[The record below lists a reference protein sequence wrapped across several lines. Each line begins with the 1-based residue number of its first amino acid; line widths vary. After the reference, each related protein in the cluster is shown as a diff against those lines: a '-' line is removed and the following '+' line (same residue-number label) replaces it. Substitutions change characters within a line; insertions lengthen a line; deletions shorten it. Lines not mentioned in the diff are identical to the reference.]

1 MSVSALNNTN
11 YYIPTISTK
20 PASNEAAS
28 ASSASA
34 PAQVQQVDENNT
46 KIQATP
52 DSYAANQQNTSSNNS
67 AQNNASSN
75 APVYTGEEMLSAL
88 NQDKQA
94 QNSQTALSSQTAQSN
109 QTAQSAQK
117 QQAANT
123 GEKVLTEE
131 EQKQVEEL
139 KARDTEVKTHEQAHI
154 AAGGSYVRGGASYDY
169 QTGPDGKKY
178 AVGGEVSI
186 DTSAVEGDPQ
196 ATINKA
202 QVILK
207 AALAPAE
214 PSGQDKAVA
223 SQARQMMAS
232 ARKELMSEKINTNSE
247 NTAAATTTENSTT
260 AANNNKN
267 VTESSN
273 QESSTIDASAL
284 SQTSNTVEAAAN
296 TNAGTN
302 ADTGTNADKPAPEAA
317 QVQAPTS
324 APASSENS
332 KTENKAPVTVDTAP
346 KMNTQSLKSD
356 SVNIPQ
362 VNVAGSGLYQAFSN
376 AGMSPIKNA
385 NALMQVAG
393 SLISMM
399 A

>member
-20 PASNEAAS
+20 PASNEAAN
-28 ASSASA
+28 AGSASA
-34 PAQVQQVDENNT
+34 PTQVQQVDENNT
-46 KIQATP
+46 QIQTTP

-75 APVYTGEEMLSAL
+75 TPVYTGEEMLSAL

-94 QNSQTALSSQTAQSN
+94 QNSQTAKSSQT
-109 QTAQSAQK
+109 TQSAQK
-117 QQAANT
+117 QQTTNT

-139 KARDTEVKTHEQAHI
+139 KARDTEVKAHEQAHI
-154 AAGGSYVRGGASYDY
+154 AAGGSYVRGGARYDY

-247 NTAAATTTENSTT
+247 NTAATTENSTT
-260 AANNNKN
+260 
-267 VTESSN
+267 
-273 QESSTIDASAL
+273 
-284 SQTSNTVEAAAN
+284 
-296 TNAGTN
+296 
-302 ADTGTNADKPAPEAA
+302 
-317 QVQAPTS
+317 

>member
-11 YYIPTISTK
+11 YYVPTISTK
-20 PASNEAAS
+20 PASANEAAN

-34 PAQVQQVDENNT
+34 LTQVQQVDENNT

-52 DSYAANQQNTSSNNS
+52 NSYASNQENTSSDNS
-67 AQNNASSN
+67 SQNNNANN
-75 APVYTGEEMLSAL
+75 APVYTGEEVLAAMSQGSQSQSTNTTNNTNAKQNSQS
-88 NQDKQA
+88 NQSSQSNQNTQNA
-94 QNSQTALSSQTAQSN
+94 QNS
-109 QTAQSAQK
+109 
-117 QQAANT
+117 NT

-131 EQKQVEEL
+131 EQKQVDEL
-139 KARDTEVKTHEQAHI
+139 KARDMEVKSHEQAHI
-154 AAGGSYVRGGASYDY
+154 AAGGSYVRGAASYDY

-202 QVILK
+202 QVVIK
-207 AALAPAE
+207 AAMAPAE
-214 PSGQDKAVA
+214 PSGQDRAVA

-232 ARKELMSEKINTNSE
+232 ARKELMSEKMNTSSDSSSAVSNDNKTQSSNEQKQVE
-247 NTAAATTTENSTT
+247 NTTQNENNTDTVATQSAGNNTPEATAQVNNVSTPDNSTT
-260 AANNNKN
+260 DK
-267 VTESSN
+267 
-273 QESSTIDASAL
+273 
-284 SQTSNTVEAAAN
+284 
-296 TNAGTN
+296 
-302 ADTGTNADKPAPEAA
+302 AD
-317 QVQAPTS
+317 S
-324 APASSENS
+324 
-332 KTENKAPVTVDTAP
+332 ENKAPVVSDTAP

>member
-20 PASNEAAS
+20 PASNEAANV
-28 ASSASA
+28 SSASA
-34 PAQVQQVDENNT
+34 LAQVQQVDENNT

-52 DSYAANQQNTSSNNS
+52 NSYAVNQQNTLSNNS
-67 AQNNASSN
+67 TQNNASSN

-94 QNSQTALSSQTAQSN
+94 QNSQTAKSSQT
-109 QTAQSAQK
+109 TQSAQK
-117 QQAANT
+117 QQTTNT

-139 KARDTEVKTHEQAHI
+139 KARDTEVRAHEQAHI
-154 AAGGSYVRGGASYDY
+154 AAGGSYVRGGARYDY

-247 NTAAATTTENSTT
+247 NTAATTTENSTT

-267 VTESSN
+267 ATESSN
-273 QESSTIDASAL
+273 QESSIIDASAL

-302 ADTGTNADKPAPEAA
+302 ADTPAPEMA
-317 QVQAPTS
+317 QTQAPTS

>member
-11 YYIPTISTK
+11 YYFPTISTK
-20 PASNEAAS
+20 PASNEAAN
-28 ASSASA
+28 AGSASA
-34 PAQVQQVDENNT
+34 LAQVQQVDENNT
-46 KIQATP
+46 QIQATP
-52 DSYAANQQNTSSNNS
+52 DSYTVNQQNTSSNNS

-94 QNSQTALSSQTAQSN
+94 QNSQTAQSSQT
-109 QTAQSAQK
+109 TQSAQK
-117 QQAANT
+117 QQTTST

-139 KARDTEVKTHEQAHI
+139 KARDTEVKAHEQAHI
-154 AAGGSYVRGGASYDY
+154 AAGGSYVRGGARYDY

-247 NTAAATTTENSTT
+247 NTADATTENSTT

-267 VTESSN
+267 ATESSN

-284 SQTSNTVEAAAN
+284 SQTSNTVETAAD

-302 ADTGTNADKPAPEAA
+302 ADTPALEMA
-317 QVQAPTS
+317 QTQAPTS
-324 APASSENS
+324 SPASSENS

>member
-34 PAQVQQVDENNT
+34 LAQVQQVDENNT
-46 KIQATP
+46 QIQATP
-52 DSYAANQQNTSSNNS
+52 DSYEVNQQNTSSNNS

-94 QNSQTALSSQTAQSN
+94 QNSQTA
-109 QTAQSAQK
+109 QSAQK
-117 QQAANT
+117 QQTTNT

-139 KARDTEVKTHEQAHI
+139 KARDTEVRAHEQAHI
-154 AAGGSYVRGGASYDY
+154 AAGGSYVRGGARYDY

-247 NTAAATTTENSTT
+247 NTADATTENSTT

-267 VTESSN
+267 ATESSN

-284 SQTSNTVEAAAN
+284 SQTSNTAETAAD

-302 ADTGTNADKPAPEAA
+302 ADTPALEMA
-317 QVQAPTS
+317 QTQAPTS
-324 APASSENS
+324 SPASSENS
-332 KTENKAPVTVDTAP
+332 KTENKAPVTVDTVP

>member
-20 PASNEAAS
+20 LASNEAANV
-28 ASSASA
+28 SSASA
-34 PAQVQQVDENNT
+34 LAQVQQVDENNT
-46 KIQATP
+46 QIQVTP
-52 DSYAANQQNTSSNNS
+52 DSYEVNQQNTLSNNS
-67 AQNNASSN
+67 AQNNTSSN
-75 APVYTGEEMLSAL
+75 TPVYTGEEMLSAL

-94 QNSQTALSSQTAQSN
+94 QNSQTAKSSQT
-109 QTAQSAQK
+109 TQSAQK
-117 QQAANT
+117 QQTTNT

-139 KARDTEVKTHEQAHI
+139 KARDTEVRAHEQAHI
-154 AAGGSYVRGGASYDY
+154 AAGGSYVRGGARYDY

-247 NTAAATTTENSTT
+247 NTAATTTENSTT
-260 AANNNKN
+260 ETNNNTNTTK
-267 VTESSN
+267 SSN
-273 QESSTIDASAL
+273 QENSTIDASAL

-302 ADTGTNADKPAPEAA
+302 ADTPAPEMA
-317 QVQAPTS
+317 QTQAPTS
-324 APASSENS
+324 SPASSENS

>member
-20 PASNEAAS
+20 PASNEAANV
-28 ASSASA
+28 SSASA
-34 PAQVQQVDENNT
+34 PTQVQQVDENNT
-46 KIQATP
+46 QIQATP
-52 DSYAANQQNTSSNNS
+52 DSYEVNQQNTSSNNS
-67 AQNNASSN
+67 TQNNASSN

-94 QNSQTALSSQTAQSN
+94 QNSQTAKSSQT
-109 QTAQSAQK
+109 TQSAQK
-117 QQAANT
+117 QQTTNT

-139 KARDTEVKTHEQAHI
+139 KARDTEVKAHEQAHI
-154 AAGGSYVRGGASYDY
+154 AAGGSYVRGGARYDY

-247 NTAAATTTENSTT
+247 NTTAAATTTENST
-260 AANNNKN
+260 
-267 VTESSN
+267 S
-273 QESSTIDASAL
+273 AS
-284 SQTSNTVEAAAN
+284 
-296 TNAGTN
+296 
-302 ADTGTNADKPAPEAA
+302 
-317 QVQAPTS
+317 
-324 APASSENS
+324 ASSENS

>member
-20 PASNEAAS
+20 PVSNEAAN
-28 ASSASA
+28 AISASA
-34 PAQVQQVDENNT
+34 PTQVQQVDENNT
-46 KIQATP
+46 QIQATP
-52 DSYAANQQNTSSNNS
+52 DSYEVNQQNTLSNNS
-67 AQNNASSN
+67 TQNNASSN
-75 APVYTGEEMLSAL
+75 TPVYTGEEMLSAL

-94 QNSQTALSSQTAQSN
+94 QNSQTAKSSQT
-109 QTAQSAQK
+109 TQSAQK
-117 QQAANT
+117 QQTTNT

-139 KARDTEVKTHEQAHI
+139 KARDTEVRAHEQAHI
-154 AAGGSYVRGGASYDY
+154 AAGGSYVRGGARYDY

-247 NTAAATTTENSTT
+247 NTAATTTENSTT
-260 AANNNKN
+260 
-267 VTESSN
+267 
-273 QESSTIDASAL
+273 
-284 SQTSNTVEAAAN
+284 
-296 TNAGTN
+296 
-302 ADTGTNADKPAPEAA
+302 
-317 QVQAPTS
+317 

>member
-20 PASNEAAS
+20 PASNEAAN

-34 PAQVQQVDENNT
+34 LAQVQQVDENNT
-46 KIQATP
+46 QIQATP
-52 DSYAANQQNTSSNNS
+52 DSYTANQQNTSSNNS

-94 QNSQTALSSQTAQSN
+94 QNSQTAQSSQT
-109 QTAQSAQK
+109 TQSAQK
-117 QQAANT
+117 QQTTNT

-139 KARDTEVKTHEQAHI
+139 KARDTEVKAHEQAHI
-154 AAGGSYVRGGASYDY
+154 AAGGSYVRGGARYDY

-247 NTAAATTTENSTT
+247 NTADATTENSTT

-267 VTESSN
+267 ATESSN

-284 SQTSNTVEAAAN
+284 SQTSNTVEAAAD

-302 ADTGTNADKPAPEAA
+302 ADTSAPEMA
-317 QVQAPTS
+317 QTQAPTFS
-324 APASSENS
+324 PASSENS

>member
-20 PASNEAAS
+20 PVSNEAVN

-34 PAQVQQVDENNT
+34 LAQVQQVDENNT
-46 KIQATP
+46 QIQATP
-52 DSYAANQQNTSSNNS
+52 DSYAINQQNTSSNNS
-67 AQNNASSN
+67 TQNNASSN

-94 QNSQTALSSQTAQSN
+94 QNSQTAKSSQT
-109 QTAQSAQK
+109 TQSAQK
-117 QQAANT
+117 QQTTNT

-139 KARDTEVKTHEQAHI
+139 KARDTEVRAHEQAHI
-154 AAGGSYVRGGASYDY
+154 AAGGSYVRGGARYDY

-247 NTAAATTTENSTT
+247 NTTAAATTTENS
-260 AANNNKN
+260 
-267 VTESSN
+267 
-273 QESSTIDASAL
+273 
-284 SQTSNTVEAAAN
+284 
-296 TNAGTN
+296 
-302 ADTGTNADKPAPEAA
+302 
-317 QVQAPTS
+317 TS

>member
-20 PASNEAAS
+20 PVSNEAAN

-34 PAQVQQVDENNT
+34 PTQVQQVDENNT
-46 KIQATP
+46 QIQATP
-52 DSYAANQQNTSSNNS
+52 DSYAVNQQNTLSNNS
-67 AQNNASSN
+67 TQNNASSN

-94 QNSQTALSSQTAQSN
+94 QNSQTAKSS

-117 QQAANT
+117 QQTTNT

-139 KARDTEVKTHEQAHI
+139 KARDTEVRAHEQAHI
-154 AAGGSYVRGGASYDY
+154 AAGGSYVRGGARYDY

-247 NTAAATTTENSTT
+247 NTAATTTENSTT

-267 VTESSN
+267 ATESSN

-302 ADTGTNADKPAPEAA
+302 VGTPAPEMA
-317 QVQAPTS
+317 QTQAPTS

>member
-34 PAQVQQVDENNT
+34 LAQVQQVDENNT
-46 KIQATP
+46 QIQATP
-52 DSYAANQQNTSSNNS
+52 NSYAVNQQNTLSNNS
-67 AQNNASSN
+67 TQNNASSN

-94 QNSQTALSSQTAQSN
+94 QNSQTAKSSQT
-109 QTAQSAQK
+109 TQSAQK
-117 QQAANT
+117 QQTTNT

-139 KARDTEVKTHEQAHI
+139 KARDTEVRAHEQAHI
-154 AAGGSYVRGGASYDY
+154 AAGGSYVRGGARYDY

-247 NTAAATTTENSTT
+247 NTAATTTENSTT

-267 VTESSN
+267 ATESSN
-273 QESSTIDASAL
+273 QESSIIDASAL

-302 ADTGTNADKPAPEAA
+302 ADTPAPEMA
-317 QVQAPTS
+317 QTQAPTS

>member
-11 YYIPTISTK
+11 YYVPTISTK
-20 PASNEAAS
+20 PASNEAANV
-28 ASSASA
+28 SSASTVT
-34 PAQVQQVDENNT
+34 QVQQVDENNT

-52 DSYAANQQNTSSNNS
+52 DSYASNQENTSSNNS
-67 AQNNASSN
+67 SQNNASSN
-75 APVYTGEEMLSAL
+75 APVYTGEEMLSAM

-94 QNSQTALSSQTAQSN
+94 QSSQTAQTS
-109 QTAQSAQK
+109 QTE
-117 QQAANT
+117 QAANT

-139 KARDTEVKTHEQAHI
+139 KARDAEVKAHEQAHI

-186 DTSAVEGDPQ
+186 DTSAVDGDPQ

-247 NTAAATTTENSTT
+247 STTAATTTANSTEKTNNNENTTKSSSQENSTVDTSAFFQTNNT
-260 AANNNKN
+260 A
-267 VTESSN
+267 ES
-273 QESSTIDASAL
+273 A
-284 SQTSNTVEAAAN
+284 VN
-296 TNAGTN
+296 TNAGANNNTS
-302 ADTGTNADKPAPEAA
+302 APETAPASA
-317 QVQAPTS
+317 QTQAPVQAPEN
-324 APASSENS
+324 ASSENS
-332 KTENKAPVTVDTAP
+332 KTEKKAPVAIDAAP

-356 SVNIPQ
+356 AVNIPQ

-393 SLISMM
+393 SLISMI

>member
-20 PASNEAAS
+20 PASNEAAN

-34 PAQVQQVDENNT
+34 PTQVQQVDENNT
-46 KIQATP
+46 QIQATP
-52 DSYAANQQNTSSNNS
+52 DSYAVNQQNTLSNNS
-67 AQNNASSN
+67 TQNNASSN
-75 APVYTGEEMLSAL
+75 TPVYTGEEMLSAL

-94 QNSQTALSSQTAQSN
+94 QNSQTAKSS

-117 QQAANT
+117 QQTTNT

-139 KARDTEVKTHEQAHI
+139 KARDTEVRAHEQAHI
-154 AAGGSYVRGGASYDY
+154 AAGGSYVRGGARYDY

-247 NTAAATTTENSTT
+247 NNAATTTENST
-260 AANNNKN
+260 
-267 VTESSN
+267 S
-273 QESSTIDASAL
+273 AS
-284 SQTSNTVEAAAN
+284 
-296 TNAGTN
+296 
-302 ADTGTNADKPAPEAA
+302 
-317 QVQAPTS
+317 
-324 APASSENS
+324 ASSENS
-332 KTENKAPVTVDTAP
+332 KTENKAPVAVDTAP
-346 KMNTQSLKSD
+346 KMNTQPLKSD

>member
-11 YYIPTISTK
+11 YYVPTISTK
-20 PASNEAAS
+20 PASANEAAN

-34 PAQVQQVDENNT
+34 LTQVQQVDENNT

-52 DSYAANQQNTSSNNS
+52 NSYASNQENTSSDNS
-67 AQNNASSN
+67 SQNNNANN
-75 APVYTGEEMLSAL
+75 APVYTGEEVLAAMSQGSQSQSTNTTNNTNAKQNSQSSQS
-88 NQDKQA
+88 NQNTQNA
-94 QNSQTALSSQTAQSN
+94 QNS
-109 QTAQSAQK
+109 
-117 QQAANT
+117 NT

-131 EQKQVEEL
+131 EQKQVDEL
-139 KARDTEVKTHEQAHI
+139 KARDMEVKSHEQAHI
-154 AAGGSYVRGGASYDY
+154 AAGGSYVRGAASYDY

-202 QVILK
+202 QVVIK
-207 AALAPAE
+207 AAMAPAE
-214 PSGQDKAVA
+214 PSGQDRAVA

-232 ARKELMSEKINTNSE
+232 ARKELMSEKMNTSSDSSSAVSNDNKTQSSNEQKQVE
-247 NTAAATTTENSTT
+247 NTTQNENNTDTVATQSAGNNTPEATAQVNNVSTQDNSTT
-260 AANNNKN
+260 DK
-267 VTESSN
+267 
-273 QESSTIDASAL
+273 
-284 SQTSNTVEAAAN
+284 
-296 TNAGTN
+296 
-302 ADTGTNADKPAPEAA
+302 AD
-317 QVQAPTS
+317 S
-324 APASSENS
+324 
-332 KTENKAPVTVDTAP
+332 ENKAPVVRDTAP

>member
-20 PASNEAAS
+20 PASSEAANV
-28 ASSASA
+28 SSASA
-34 PAQVQQVDENNT
+34 LAQVQQVDENNT
-46 KIQATP
+46 QIQATP
-52 DSYAANQQNTSSNNS
+52 DSYAANQQNTLSNNS
-67 AQNNASSN
+67 TQNNASSN

-94 QNSQTALSSQTAQSN
+94 QNSQTAKSSQT
-109 QTAQSAQK
+109 TQSAQK
-117 QQAANT
+117 QQTTNT

-139 KARDTEVKTHEQAHI
+139 KARDTEVRAHEQAHI
-154 AAGGSYVRGGASYDY
+154 AAGGSYVRGGARYDY

-247 NTAAATTTENSTT
+247 NTAATTAENST
-260 AANNNKN
+260 
-267 VTESSN
+267 S
-273 QESSTIDASAL
+273 AS
-284 SQTSNTVEAAAN
+284 
-296 TNAGTN
+296 
-302 ADTGTNADKPAPEAA
+302 
-317 QVQAPTS
+317 
-324 APASSENS
+324 ASSENS

>member
-20 PASNEAAS
+20 SASNEAAN

-34 PAQVQQVDENNT
+34 PTQVQQVDENNT
-46 KIQATP
+46 QIQATP
-52 DSYAANQQNTSSNNS
+52 DSYATNQQNT
-67 AQNNASSN
+67 SSN

-94 QNSQTALSSQTAQSN
+94 QNSQTT
-109 QTAQSAQK
+109 QSAQK
-117 QQAANT
+117 QQTTNT

-139 KARDTEVKTHEQAHI
+139 KARDTEVRAHEQAHI
-154 AAGGSYVRGGASYDY
+154 AAGGSYVRGGARYDY

-267 VTESSN
+267 ATESSN

-284 SQTSNTVEAAAN
+284 SQTSNTVEAATN

-302 ADTGTNADKPAPEAA
+302 ADTSAPEMA
-317 QVQAPTS
+317 QTQAPTS

>member
-20 PASNEAAS
+20 PASNEAAN

-34 PAQVQQVDENNT
+34 PTQVQQVDENNT
-46 KIQATP
+46 QIQATP

-75 APVYTGEEMLSAL
+75 APVYTGEEMLSVL

-94 QNSQTALSSQTAQSN
+94 QNSQTAKSSQT
-109 QTAQSAQK
+109 TQSAQK
-117 QQAANT
+117 QQTTNT

-139 KARDTEVKTHEQAHI
+139 KARDTEVRAHEQAHI
-154 AAGGSYVRGGASYDY
+154 AAGGSYVRGGARYDY

-247 NTAAATTTENSTT
+247 KTAATTTENSTT
-260 AANNNKN
+260 
-267 VTESSN
+267 
-273 QESSTIDASAL
+273 
-284 SQTSNTVEAAAN
+284 
-296 TNAGTN
+296 
-302 ADTGTNADKPAPEAA
+302 
-317 QVQAPTS
+317 

>member
-20 PASNEAAS
+20 PASNEAAN
-28 ASSASA
+28 AGSASA
-34 PAQVQQVDENNT
+34 LAQVQQVDENNT
-46 KIQATP
+46 QIQATP
-52 DSYAANQQNTSSNNS
+52 DSYEVNQQNTSSNNS

-94 QNSQTALSSQTAQSN
+94 QNSQTAKSSQT
-109 QTAQSAQK
+109 TQSAQK
-117 QQAANT
+117 QQTTNT

-139 KARDTEVKTHEQAHI
+139 KARDTEVKAHEQAHI
-154 AAGGSYVRGGASYDY
+154 AAGGSYVRGGARYDY

-223 SQARQMMAS
+223 AQARQMMAS
-232 ARKELMSEKINTNSE
+232 ARKELMSEKINTNSK
-247 NTAAATTTENSTT
+247 NTADATTENSTT
-260 AANNNKN
+260 
-267 VTESSN
+267 
-273 QESSTIDASAL
+273 
-284 SQTSNTVEAAAN
+284 
-296 TNAGTN
+296 
-302 ADTGTNADKPAPEAA
+302 
-317 QVQAPTS
+317 

-376 AGMSPIKNA
+376 AGMSPVKNA

>member
-20 PASNEAAS
+20 PASNEAAN

-46 KIQATP
+46 QIQATP
-52 DSYAANQQNTSSNNS
+52 DSYAANQQNTLSNNS
-67 AQNNASSN
+67 TQNNASSN
-75 APVYTGEEMLSAL
+75 TPVYTGEEMLSAL

-94 QNSQTALSSQTAQSN
+94 QNSQTT
-109 QTAQSAQK
+109 QSAQK
-117 QQAANT
+117 QQTTNT

-139 KARDTEVKTHEQAHI
+139 KARDTEVRAHEQAHI
-154 AAGGSYVRGGASYDY
+154 AAGGSSRYDY

-247 NTAAATTTENSTT
+247 NTAATTTENSTT
-260 AANNNKN
+260 
-267 VTESSN
+267 
-273 QESSTIDASAL
+273 
-284 SQTSNTVEAAAN
+284 
-296 TNAGTN
+296 
-302 ADTGTNADKPAPEAA
+302 
-317 QVQAPTS
+317 

>member
-34 PAQVQQVDENNT
+34 LAQVQQVDENNT
-46 KIQATP
+46 QIQATP
-52 DSYAANQQNTSSNNS
+52 DSYEVNQQNTSSNNS

-94 QNSQTALSSQTAQSN
+94 QNSQTAKSSQT
-109 QTAQSAQK
+109 TQSAQK
-117 QQAANT
+117 QQTTNT

-139 KARDTEVKTHEQAHI
+139 KARDTEVRAHEQAHI
-154 AAGGSYVRGGASYDY
+154 AAGGSYVRGGAKYDY

-260 AANNNKN
+260 A
-267 VTESSN
+267 
-273 QESSTIDASAL
+273 
-284 SQTSNTVEAAAN
+284 
-296 TNAGTN
+296 
-302 ADTGTNADKPAPEAA
+302 
-317 QVQAPTS
+317 
-324 APASSENS
+324 PASSENS

>member
-20 PASNEAAS
+20 PVSNEAAN

-34 PAQVQQVDENNT
+34 PTQVQQVDENNT
-46 KIQATP
+46 QIQATP
-52 DSYAANQQNTSSNNS
+52 DSYATNQQNTLSNNS
-67 AQNNASSN
+67 TQNNASSN

-88 NQDKQA
+88 NQDKQV
-94 QNSQTALSSQTAQSN
+94 QNS

-117 QQAANT
+117 QQTTNT

-139 KARDTEVKTHEQAHI
+139 KARDTEVRAHEQAHI
-154 AAGGSYVRGGASYDY
+154 AAGGSYVRGGARYDY

-247 NTAAATTTENSTT
+247 NTTAAATTTENST
-260 AANNNKN
+260 
-267 VTESSN
+267 
-273 QESSTIDASAL
+273 
-284 SQTSNTVEAAAN
+284 
-296 TNAGTN
+296 
-302 ADTGTNADKPAPEAA
+302 
-317 QVQAPTS
+317 

>member
-34 PAQVQQVDENNT
+34 LAQVQQVDENNT
-46 KIQATP
+46 QIQATP
-52 DSYAANQQNTSSNNS
+52 DSYTVNQQNTSSNNS

-94 QNSQTALSSQTAQSN
+94 QNSQTAQSSQT
-109 QTAQSAQK
+109 TQSAQK
-117 QQAANT
+117 QQTTNT
-123 GEKVLTEE
+123 GEKILTEE

-139 KARDTEVKTHEQAHI
+139 KARDTEVKAHEQAHI
-154 AAGGSYVRGGASYDY
+154 AAGGSYVRGGARYDY

-247 NTAAATTTENSTT
+247 NTADATTENSTS

-267 VTESSN
+267 ATASSN

-284 SQTSNTVEAAAN
+284 SQTSNTVETAAN

-302 ADTGTNADKPAPEAA
+302 ADTPAPEMA
-317 QVQAPTS
+317 QTQAPTS
-324 APASSENS
+324 SPASSENS
-332 KTENKAPVTVDTAP
+332 KIENTAPVTVDTAP

>member
-20 PASNEAAS
+20 PASNEAANV
-28 ASSASA
+28 SSASA
-34 PAQVQQVDENNT
+34 LAQVQQVDENNT
-46 KIQATP
+46 QIQATP

-94 QNSQTALSSQTAQSN
+94 QNSQTAKSSQT
-109 QTAQSAQK
+109 TQSAQK
-117 QQAANT
+117 QQTTNT

-139 KARDTEVKTHEQAHI
+139 KARDTEVRAHEQAHI
-154 AAGGSYVRGGASYDY
+154 AAGGSYVRGGARYDY

-247 NTAAATTTENSTT
+247 NTTAAATTTENSTT
-260 AANNNKN
+260 A
-267 VTESSN
+267 S
-273 QESSTIDASAL
+273 
-284 SQTSNTVEAAAN
+284 
-296 TNAGTN
+296 
-302 ADTGTNADKPAPEAA
+302 
-317 QVQAPTS
+317 
-324 APASSENS
+324 ASSENS
-332 KTENKAPVTVDTAP
+332 KTENKTPVTVDTAP

>member
-20 PASNEAAS
+20 PVSNEAAN

-34 PAQVQQVDENNT
+34 PTQVQQVDENNT
-46 KIQATP
+46 QIQATP
-52 DSYAANQQNTSSNNS
+52 NSYAANQQNTLSNNS
-67 AQNNASSN
+67 TQNNASSN

-88 NQDKQA
+88 NHDKQA
-94 QNSQTALSSQTAQSN
+94 QNSQTT
-109 QTAQSAQK
+109 QSAQK
-117 QQAANT
+117 QQTTNT

-139 KARDTEVKTHEQAHI
+139 KARDAEVKAHEQAHI
-154 AAGGSYVRGGASYDY
+154 AAGGSYVRGGARYDY

-247 NTAAATTTENSTT
+247 NTAAATITENSTT

-267 VTESSN
+267 ATESSN

-284 SQTSNTVEAAAN
+284 SQTSNTVETAAD

-302 ADTGTNADKPAPEAA
+302 ADTPAPEMA
-317 QVQAPTS
+317 QTQAPTFS
-324 APASSENS
+324 PVSSENS

-362 VNVAGSGLYQAFSN
+362 INVAGSGLYQAFSN

>member
-11 YYIPTISTK
+11 YYVPTISTK
-20 PASNEAAS
+20 PASANEAAN

-34 PAQVQQVDENNT
+34 LTQVQQVDENNT

-52 DSYAANQQNTSSNNS
+52 NSYASNQENTSSDNS
-67 AQNNASSN
+67 SQNNNANN
-75 APVYTGEEMLSAL
+75 APVYTGEEVLAAMSQGSQSQSTNTTNNTNA
-88 NQDKQA
+88 K
-94 QNSQTALSSQTAQSN
+94 QNSQSSQSSQNN
-109 QTAQSAQK
+109 QNTQNS
-117 QQAANT
+117 NT

-131 EQKQVEEL
+131 EQKQVDEL
-139 KARDTEVKTHEQAHI
+139 KARDMEVKSHEQAHI
-154 AAGGSYVRGGASYDY
+154 AAGGSYVRGAASYDY

-202 QVILK
+202 QVVIK
-207 AALAPAE
+207 AAMAPAE
-214 PSGQDKAVA
+214 PSGQDRAVA

-232 ARKELMSEKINTNSE
+232 ARKELMSEKMNTSSDSSSAVSNDNKTQSSNEQKQVE
-247 NTAAATTTENSTT
+247 NTTQNENNTDTVATQSAGNNTPEATAQVNNVSTQDNSTT
-260 AANNNKN
+260 DK
-267 VTESSN
+267 
-273 QESSTIDASAL
+273 
-284 SQTSNTVEAAAN
+284 
-296 TNAGTN
+296 
-302 ADTGTNADKPAPEAA
+302 AD
-317 QVQAPTS
+317 S
-324 APASSENS
+324 
-332 KTENKAPVTVDTAP
+332 ENKAPVVSDTAP

>member
-11 YYIPTISTK
+11 YYIPAISTK
-20 PASNEAAS
+20 PASNEAAN
-28 ASSASA
+28 AGSASA
-34 PAQVQQVDENNT
+34 PVQVQQVDENNT
-46 KIQATP
+46 QIQATP
-52 DSYAANQQNTSSNNS
+52 DSYTVNQQNTSSNNS

-94 QNSQTALSSQTAQSN
+94 QNSQTAQSSQT
-109 QTAQSAQK
+109 TQSAQK
-117 QQAANT
+117 QQTTST

-139 KARDTEVKTHEQAHI
+139 KARDTEVKAHEQAHI
-154 AAGGSYVRGGASYDY
+154 AAGGSYVRGGARYDY

-232 ARKELMSEKINTNSE
+232 ARKELMREKINTNSE
-247 NTAAATTTENSTT
+247 NTAATTTENSTT

-267 VTESSN
+267 ATESSN

-284 SQTSNTVEAAAN
+284 SQTSNTVETAAN

-302 ADTGTNADKPAPEAA
+302 ADTSAPEMA
-317 QVQAPTS
+317 QTQAPTS
-324 APASSENS
+324 SPVSSENS

>member
-20 PASNEAAS
+20 PASNEAAN

-34 PAQVQQVDENNT
+34 PTQVQQVDENNT
-46 KIQATP
+46 QIQATP
-52 DSYAANQQNTSSNNS
+52 NSYAVNQQNTSSNT
-67 AQNNASSN
+67 
-75 APVYTGEEMLSAL
+75 PVYTGEEMLSAL

-94 QNSQTALSSQTAQSN
+94 QNSQTAKSS

-117 QQAANT
+117 QQTTNT
-123 GEKVLTEE
+123 GKKVLTEE

-139 KARDTEVKTHEQAHI
+139 KARDTEVRAHEQAHI
-154 AAGGSYVRGGASYDY
+154 AAGGSYVRGGARYDY

-247 NTAAATTTENSTT
+247 NTAATTTENSTT

-267 VTESSN
+267 ATESSN

-302 ADTGTNADKPAPEAA
+302 ADTSAPEMA
-317 QVQAPTS
+317 QTQAPTS

>member
-20 PASNEAAS
+20 PASNEAANVSSTS
-28 ASSASA
+28 AL
-34 PAQVQQVDENNT
+34 AQVQQVDENNT
-46 KIQATP
+46 QIQATP
-52 DSYAANQQNTSSNNS
+52 DSYAVNQQNTSSNT
-67 AQNNASSN
+67 
-75 APVYTGEEMLSAL
+75 PVYTGEEMLSAL

-94 QNSQTALSSQTAQSN
+94 QNSQTAKSSQT
-109 QTAQSAQK
+109 TQSAQK
-117 QQAANT
+117 QQTTNT

-139 KARDTEVKTHEQAHI
+139 KARDKEVKAHEQAHI
-154 AAGGSYVRGGASYDY
+154 AAGGSYVRGGARYDY

-247 NTAAATTTENSTT
+247 NTADATTENSTT
-260 AANNNKN
+260 AANNKN
-267 VTESSN
+267 ATESSN

-284 SQTSNTVEAAAN
+284 SQTSNTAETAAD

-302 ADTGTNADKPAPEAA
+302 ADTPALEMA
-317 QVQAPTS
+317 QTQAPTS
-324 APASSENS
+324 SPASSENS